1 MGRVKNRFHFIAF
14 RKGKFKIKNVTIHKK
29 KKNKKIKQVTLSFII
44 LRALYDR
51 KNKEKEKKNR
61 WWTLK

>member
-14 RKGKFKIKNVTIHKK
+14 RKGKFKIKNVTIHTH
-29 KKNKKIKQVTLSFII
+29 KKNKIKQITLSFII

-51 KNKEKEKKNR
+51 KNKGNKYKYI
-61 WWTLK
+61 LKI